1 MPGGVCKRLQLLAD
15 EIVERVLHPKA
26 PLDRP
31 CGAALLDPDLLETHG
46 GSEYTGAATVG
57 ARVELGSGQN
67 RGCFVCCGVLP
78 TDQLLFD
85 PDDLRPS
92 PADRSLAIRSAPG
105 RPLGKE
111 ERAFNRAIAR
121 LQALSRAL
129 DEEKHRL
136 DRLLVFHA
144 AEIRPRTDR
153 AVTLRVGLVRA
164 LAPFLDDRR
173 LTKAQH
179 RSLRRILVEQLD
191 DVLTHLV
198 EQPDPDLQALF
209 ERLHD
214 VSYAQAVQDDIEEAQ
229 AGMAA
234 IFDELGLDVEV
245 PELHADM
252 TEEDA
257 AAAAAQLAHELR
269 RAGENHGAAKQTPR
283 HQKTARAA
291 EERARQQEQLRK
303 DSVGAIYRRLARQ
316 LHPDLERDPVERER
330 KSRVM
335 QDITAAYTRG
345 DLHALLQLEV
355 AWLVPASGD
364 AAGLSG
370 DKLRAYTA
378 SLKEQAAEIEAET
391 QSLRFHPRY
400 AALIIEGPFGVPMVI
415 DGLREMERLDGM
427 IEQLDAA
434 RQRLSSNEAIQEVR
448 GAIRRV
454 PGLREAADHRWTAAP
469 LKAHRPTTDSS
480 VILASHLVR
489 TTRRP
494 GRAGHGELWRS

>member
-1 MPGGVCKRLQLLAD
+1 M
-15 EIVERVLHPKA
+15 
-26 PLDRP
+26 
-31 CGAALLDPDLLETHG
+31 
-46 GSEYTGAATVG
+46 
-57 ARVELGSGQN
+57 
-67 RGCFVCCGVLP
+67 LP

-85 PDDLRPS
+85 PDDLRAV

-111 ERAFNRAIAR
+111 ERAFNRALAR
-121 LQALSRAL
+121 LQALRRAL
-129 DEEKHRL
+129 DEENRWL

-144 AEIRPRTDR
+144 AEIRPRIDR
-153 AVTLRVGLVRA
+153 GVALRIGLVRA

-179 RSLRRILVEQLD
+179 RVLRRILIEQLD

-198 EQPDPDLQALF
+198 EKPDPDLQALF

-269 RAGENHGAAKQTPR
+269 RAEESHDAAKRKPR
-283 HQKTARAA
+283 HETTARAA
-291 EERARQQEQLRK
+291 EERARRHEMLRK
-303 DSVGAIYRRLARQ
+303 DSLGAVYRRLAKE
-316 LHPDLERDPVERER
+316 LHPDLERDPAERER

-335 QDITAAYTRG
+335 QDVTAAYTRG
-345 DLHALLQLEV
+345 DLHGLLQLEV
-355 AWLVPASGD
+355 EWLVPASG
-364 AAGLSG
+364 AAAHLSS

-378 SLKEQAAEIEAET
+378 ILKEQATELEAEM
-391 QSLRFHPRY
+391 QLLRLQPRY
-400 AALIIEGPFGVPMVI
+400 AALLVEGPFGAPMVI
-415 DGLREMERLDGM
+415 DGPREVERLDGM
-427 IEQLDAA
+427 IAQIDAA
-434 RQRLSSNEAIQEVR
+434 LQRLSSDQALTEIRGAIQEYR
-448 GAIRRV
+448 DSEKRQAPARR
-454 PGLREAADHRWTAAP
+454 
-469 LKAHRPTTDSS
+469 
-480 VILASHLVR
+480 
-489 TTRRP
+489 RR
-494 GRAGHGELWRS
+494 